1 MTSLR
6 ERMAA
11 LENGDRAPQH
21 AVPDA
26 APGSMQSTL
35 PGSLAALPLHEPAH
49 SSGKASAALS
59 QPRPSAAEL
68 PAIAPAAAAGN
79 VEAGTSRPDCF
90 EGRGLAGSQL
100 TEQELNFEG
109 LSSKPWLRFI
119 RERPAPTRGTSQPV
133 GPGDT
138 TSCSRHSF
146 QPSTCRFIPTHK
158 LVFLHCQSG

>member
-11 LENGDRAPQH
+11 LTDGDRAPQL

-26 APGSMQSTL
+26 APGSVQATL
-35 PGSLAALPLHEPAH
+35 PGSLAATPLQEPEH
-49 SSGKASAALS
+49 SFSKASAALS
-59 QPRPSAAEL
+59 QPRPSAEL

-79 VEAGTSRPDCF
+79 VDASTSRPDSI
-90 EGRGLAGSQL
+90 EGRGLAGTQL

-119 RERPAPTRGTSQPV
+119 KERPAPTRSVSQPA
-133 GPGDT
+133 GPGT
-138 TSCSRHSF
+138 LPCRRHSM
-146 QPSTCRFIPTHK
+146 QPSTYRLTPTNK
-158 LVFLHCQSG
+158 LAILC